1 MIAQKEY
8 GTFRLASDLGEQ
20 QTWAK
25 IIQRL
30 AVFATRFATEST
42 PPFATIWAE
51 EGRTNNNSSNNTPIM
66 TLWSP
71 SSWLGINLPAGPVL
85 AMLGALYFLWPCRR
99 NKAADTVRRNQHSAA
114 PEVMTAREGD
124 EDFETS
130 TTHANYAA
138 KNKKMKSRDTT
149 NNAGKKPKGD
159 NSRSSSGSRSES
171 NNPTAVKWFDS
182 LQFVPGGPLIVVQ
195 AIVYSGFINCL
206 ANLSFAPLHLN
217 ITSRMWQQVCA
228 TT

>member
-42 PPFATIWAE
+42 PPFATTWTE
-51 EGRTNNNSSNNTPIM
+51 EGRNNSSTNTPIM

-85 AMLGALYFLWPCRR
+85 AMLGALYLLWPCRR
-99 NKAADTVRRNQHSAA
+99 DKAADTVRSNQHSAA
-114 PEVMTAREGD
+114 PEVMTARERD

-130 TTHANYAA
+130 KTHANNAA

-149 NNAGKKPKGD
+149 NYAAKKSKGD

-171 NNPTAVKWFDS
+171 KNSSAAEWFDS

-217 ITSRMWQQVCA
+217 ITSRMWQQVRA